1 MRINALHSLSP
12 AEIPVSQVV
21 DYLYC
26 LLIACIGVSVHKSHD
41 GLVHNI
47 LRRPDV
53 LSLCKLIEVFF
64 GDRAYPFAAVELL
77 AACKL
82 GDYLVKL
89 YFQLCVMVICHI
101 VGSSGEP
108 VTQEMTSQ
116 LAGGSFPAP
125 VEICLCWVIHYLQ
138 TGNNY
143 SCLKVEI
150 LEQAL

>member
-1 MRINALHSLSP
+1 M
-12 AEIPVSQVV
+12 
-21 DYLYC
+21 
-26 LLIACIGVSVHKSHD
+26 HKSHY

-53 LSLCKLIEVFF
+53 LSLCKLVKVFF
-64 GDRAYPFAAVELL
+64 GDRAYPLAAVELL

-108 VTQEMTSQ
+108 VTKEMTSQ

-125 VEICLCWVIHYLQ
+125 VEICLCRVIHYLQ
-138 TGNNY
+138 SGDNY
-143 SCLKVEI
+143 SCLKVEV
-150 LEQAL
+150 LEQALRIQSYKISTVKGHSLTEYAGENGNIFFICGL